1 MVYMYFLVM
10 STFIYYIYLSF
21 LLFNTEVKSTE
32 GALDT
37 LKSALQEQEDAMT
50 EQDKL
55 LSSKEEEYKSLAEGK
70 LVNARG
76 VILPDFL

>member
-1 MVYMYFLVM
+1 MYQYGMYMYFLEM

-70 LVNARG
+70 LVMPR
-76 VILPDFL
+76 V